1 MPWLVT
7 AWRWARTHRA
17 LLLLVALLA
26 VTALAHAANM
36 FDYPYYEDDEGTY
49 VSQAWAVLVQGRLA
63 PYTYWYDHAP
73 VGWIQIAGWGLLT
86 GGLHTFGSAIE
97 SGRVLMLLF
106 QLGSTALLFSIAR
119 RISGSL
125 LAAAVTCLLL
135 SFSAYGILYHRRV
148 LLDNITTFWMLLSI
162 WLLVGRVS
170 LTRVWLSALALAIS
184 ILSKELTIFLVPA
197 MSALVWLRTPKQL
210 RAFAVSGWLGV
221 VGSVFS
227 LYFVMAALNGELFPT
242 GTLLGGTSDHV
253 SLLGSLQF
261 QTSRGKDGGLL
272 DPSSRFWQ
280 SIAGWVQSEPFL
292 VIGGTA
298 CALIALLFFRRRPL
312 PGLVGLLTLSLWA
325 FLGRGGEV
333 IDFYLVPL
341 LPLLA
346 LNVALV
352 IAGLSDAFRSAIRP
366 PRVAVGRALR
376 AVVWPSLATFA
387 AMGALAG
394 YLNPQLKQDDPLR
407 AWHAQPA
414 AGQRQATAWI
424 LEHVPT
430 SSRAVIDMYM
440 WLDLHPNFDATH
452 YYWKVEQDPAIR
464 DDVFGGDWRNVEYVF
479 TTPQMLAD
487 ASQQDMQLVN
497 NAVANSTPLAR
508 FDTGWPVE
516 IRQVHP
522 EDAPADLPPAD
533 GEEI

>member
-1 MPWLVT
+1 
-7 AWRWARTHRA
+7 
-17 LLLLVALLA
+17 LLLLIAILA
-26 VTALAHAANM
+26 VTVLAHGVNM

-97 SGRVLMLLF
+97 SGRVLMLGF
-106 QLGSTALLFSIAR
+106 HVASTALLFWITR
-119 RISGSL
+119 RLSGSL
-125 LAAAVTCLLL
+125 LAAAVACLLFSL
-135 SFSAYGILYHRRV
+135 SAYGIQYQRRV

-162 WLLVGRVS
+162 WLLVGRIS

-184 ILSKELTIFLVPA
+184 ILSKELTIFVVPA
-197 MSALVWLRTPKQL
+197 MAALVWLRTPKQL
-210 RAFAVSGWLGV
+210 RAFAVSGWVAV

-253 SLLGSLQF
+253 SLLGSLQL

-272 DPSSRFWQ
+272 DPSSLFWG
-280 SIAGWVQSEPFL
+280 SVAGWVRSDPFL
-292 VIGGTA
+292 VVGGTA
-298 CALIALLFFRRRPL
+298 CTLLALLFVRRRPL
-312 PGLVGLLTLSLWA
+312 AAVVGLLTLSLWG

-346 LNVALV
+346 LNVALA
-352 IAGLSDAFRSAIRP
+352 ISGISDLMQRTVKRP
-366 PRVAVGRALR
+366 RFAVARALR
-376 AVVWPSLATFA
+376 AAVWPSLAMLA
-387 AMGALAG
+387 ASGALGG
-394 YLNPQLKQDDPLR
+394 YLLLQSSQEDPLR

-414 AGQRQATAWI
+414 AAQRQATAWI
-424 LEHVPT
+424 VDHLP
-430 SSRAVIDMYM
+430 SDSRSVIDMYM
-440 WLDLHPNFDATH
+440 WLDLHPDYDAAH

-464 DDVFGGDWRNVEYVF
+464 DDVFGDDWRAIDYVI
-479 TTPQMLAD
+479 TTPQMLQD
-487 ASQQDMQLVN
+487 ARLQDMQLVN
-497 NAVANSTPLAR
+497 DAVANSTVLAR

-516 IRQVHP
+516 VRQVHP
-522 EDAPADLPPAD
+522 DVSES
-533 GEEI
+533 

>member
-1 MPWLVT
+1 LF
-7 AWRWARTHRA
+7 
-17 LLLLVALLA
+17 LLIIVLA
-26 VTALAHAANM
+26 VTVLAHAVNM

-73 VGWIQIAGWGLLT
+73 VGWIQIAGWGLLS

-97 SGRVLMLLF
+97 SGRVLMLGF
-106 QLGSTALLFSIAR
+106 QVASTALLFWITR
-119 RISGSL
+119 RLSGSL
-125 LAAAVTCLLL
+125 LAAAVACLLFSL
-135 SFSAYGILYHRRV
+135 SPYGIPYHRRV

-162 WLLVGRVS
+162 WLLVGRIS
-170 LTRVWLSALALAIS
+170 LKRVWLSALALAIS
-184 ILSKELTIFLVPA
+184 MLSKELTIFLVPA

-210 RAFAVSGWLGV
+210 RALAVSGWVLV
-221 VGSVFS
+221 VGCIFS

-272 DPSSRFWQ
+272 DTSSLFWQ
-280 SIAGWVQSEPFL
+280 CALDWMRAEPVL
-292 VIGGTA
+292 VVGGTA
-298 CALIALLFFRRRPL
+298 CALLALLFVRRRPL
-312 PGLVGLLTLSLWA
+312 AGVVGLLTLSLWA

-346 LNVALV
+346 LNVALA
-352 IAGLSDAFRSAIRP
+352 ISGLADLVHSTVKRP
-366 PRVAVGRALR
+366 RLLVGRALR
-376 AVVWPSLATFA
+376 AAVWPSLATVA
-387 AMGALAG
+387 AVGALGG
-394 YLNPQLKQDDPLR
+394 YYQLESTNEDPLR

-414 AGQRQATAWI
+414 AAQRQATTWI
-424 LEHVPT
+424 LANLP
-430 SSRAVIDMYM
+430 SDSRVVIDMYM
-440 WLDLHPNFDATH
+440 WLDLHPDYDASH

-464 DDVFGGDWRNVEYVF
+464 DDVFADDWRTVDYVI

-487 ASQQDMQLVN
+487 ARKQDMQLVN
-497 NAVANSTPLAR
+497 DAVANSSVLAR
-508 FDTGWPVE
+508 FDAGWPVE
-516 IRQVHP
+516 VRQVHP
-522 EDAPADLPPAD
+522 E
-533 GEEI
+533 GSES